1 MFATLSGLSACEWL
15 VELET
20 SGVSTAFGVFDENID
35 QEKRRLLS
43 LSLRANGGSDEE
55 AGLDNEEEEE
65 NNGEDIPDSLNNQ
78 ITIHY
83 CLPHLPRPLRY
94 FRVYSLDYFLVE
106 CVYGSYWPS
115 CLSSTCFRIISVQL
129 MSMSVV
135 IDESLSKSRTR
146 HINANQKHHPYRR
159 QQPIK
164 VLNTLSTRRYIT
176 TTLTPN
182 QTHPNE

>member
-1 MFATLSGLSACEWL
+1 

-20 SGVSTAFGVFDENID
+20 SGVYTAFGVFDENID
-35 QEKRRLLS
+35 QDKRRLLS

-55 AGLDNEEEEE
+55 AGLDNEEEE
-65 NNGEDIPDSLNNQ
+65 NNGEDIPENNQ
-78 ITIHY
+78 ITIY
-83 CLPHLPRPLRY
+83 YYLSLPRPLRS

-115 CLSSTCFRIISVQL
+115 CLSSTCFRIISAQL

-146 HINANQKHHPYRR
+146 HINANQKHHPYCR
-159 QQPIK
+159 P
-164 VLNTLSTRRYIT
+164 T
-176 TTLTPN
+176 THQGTQHT
-182 QTHPNE
+182 Q